1 MFFVKP
7 VVAITKIGV
16 DKGRAEHKPDFSNT
30 LTHGLY
36 MV

>member
-1 MFFVKP
+1 VG
-7 VVAITKIGV
+7 ITKIGV
-16 DKGRAEHKPDFSNT
+16 HKARAEHKPDFSNT

>member
-7 VVAITKIGV
+7 VVGITKIGV
-16 DKGRAEHKPDFSNT
+16 HKARAEHKPDFSNT